1 MADATVTLSADLS
14 QLRRELAKIPN
25 LSGDAAQS
33 ALVKLEKAVI
43 SAEKA
48 AKRSTTAIKRQ
59 AAQQAREME
68 QSFERIKTG
77 SEKVFG
83 GIVGDVVDV
92 GRAIETLGA
101 TGAAV
106 AGIGLAVGAVGA
118 LGLAAV
124 ASIRDVDAMREQL
137 HALGVQSSLTATQI
151 ADIGEAA
158 VALNTLEG
166 AALRAREQFAAAS
179 AGGVEVLASSLS
191 ASGGVIDSV
200 AESLGY
206 LADRASLGA
215 AVALAAGQEWK
226 AAADEVGVL
235 GSVLSGGTA
244 LLISYAGRLDDI
256 VPRAVANTQAGRDL
270 ADALTDQSKAV
281 EDATASLDD
290 QRQMLIALGLLE
302 DEAPPKVERIAQANR
317 EMASTLAEIQKIQ
330 DAAQS
335 DVKIDP
341 VSALMAEV
349 DALDALG
356 SAWQRSAEVQAAVA
370 AAKSELL
377 ARGERESQAAF
388 EAEQERIN
396 QLDTK
401 RQATMAQLE
410 QMATEGPALA
420 AQVTQ
425 AGRDIV
431 SGLVVA
437 MADSFE
443 KLAGGLAGGVS
454 DLAGALAES
463 GQLSKEAA
471 MKAYRVSQAA
481 ALAQIGIMTAAGVA
495 RQFADLPFPAALIT
509 SIGIAATG
517 AAQAIQVANT
527 PPPQFFAGGMV
538 TAAPD
543 AIPAVLHSGEVVQT
557 AASVRRETGG
567 DVRSRNSGASQAPA
581 TYIQNI
587 VDGRVVSQVIGNEAK
602 RPGSTVRAT
611 VGTGIY
617 GQRRRY

>member
-33 ALVKLEKAVI
+33 ALVKLEKAVV

-59 AAQQAREME
+59 AAQQAREYE

-92 GRAIETLGA
+92 GRAIETLGVA
-101 TGAAV
+101 GSAV
-106 AGIGLAVGAVGA
+106 AGLGLAVGAVGA

-124 ASIRDVDAMREQL
+124 DAIRDVDEMQDRLAE
-137 HALGVQSSLTATQI
+137 LGVVSSLTAEDLS
-151 ADIGEAA
+151 AVEAA
-158 VALNTLEG
+158 ARSLDTLEG
-166 AALRAREQFAAAS
+166 VGIRIREGFAGAAAPGIREVS
-179 AGGVEVLASSLS
+179 QAMLAGS
-191 ASGGVIDSV
+191 DV
-200 AESLGY
+200 AEG
-206 LADRASLGA
+206 LGA
-215 AVALAAGQEWK
+215 ALGRMTTSALRGAQVVVAAYEVFGDVLRDLGPAALVPGV
-226 AAADEVGVL
+226 AFGTFASRLDEVVDAAVDNVRAGAEVQASL
-235 GSVLSGGTA
+235 ATTGEVVDKTA
-244 LLISYAGRLDDI
+244 DKTRKY
-256 VPRAVANTQAGRDL
+256 
-270 ADALTDQSKAV
+270 
-281 EDATASLDD
+281 ATAT
-290 QRQMLIALGLLE
+290 
-302 DEAPPKVERIAQANR
+302 R
-317 EMASTLAEIQKIQ
+317 EMARALAEIQKIQ

-388 EAEQERIN
+388 EAEQERID
-396 QLDTK
+396 QLDTE

-410 QMATEGPALA
+410 QMATEGSALA
-420 AQVTQ
+420 ARVAE
-425 AGRDIV
+425 AGEDVVRNIV
-431 SGLVVA
+431 VG
-437 MADSFE
+437 MADTFDD
-443 KLAGGLAGGVS
+443 LAGGLAGGIS

-463 GQLSKEAA
+463 GQLGKEAA
-471 MKAYRVSQAA
+471 MKAFRVSQAA
-481 ALAQIGIMTAAGVA
+481 ALAQIAIDTTAGAVKAVAQLGPIAGAIAAAGVTA
-495 RQFADLPFPAALIT
+495 
-509 SIGIAATG
+509 SGIAAG
-517 AAQAIQVANT
+517 IQVANT

-567 DVRSRNSGASQAPA
+567 DVRSRNSGAAQPPA

>member
-33 ALVKLEKAVI
+33 ALVKLEKAVV

-59 AAQQAREME
+59 AAQQAREYE
-68 QSFERIKTG
+68 QSLGKIRTG

-83 GIVGDVVDV
+83 GIVGDVLDV
-92 GRAIETLGA
+92 GSALGA
-101 TGAAV
+101 LGPVAGAAAGSLLAVAGAAV
-106 AGIGLAVGAVGA
+106 GIGAATAAVVGLVGAADDLLDDLRGINAIGFVSPTQVA
-118 LGLAAV
+118 DIEAANEAMDEVSKVTKQTAVLLAAEFAPAVRDASLALLGLTVVLRDNFDAA
-124 ASIRDVDAMREQL
+124 ASVTESTIWSMATTAFPKL
-137 HALGVQSSLTATQI
+137 TLAAKALGVGM
-151 ADIGEAA
+151 DD
-158 VALNTLEG
+158 
-166 AALRAREQFAAAS
+166 
-179 AGGVEVLASSLS
+179 
-191 ASGGVIDSV
+191 ASGGLKD
-200 AESLGY
+200 LG
-206 LADRASLGA
+206 
-215 AVALAAGQEWK
+215 Q
-226 AAADEVGVL
+226 
-235 GSVLSGGTA
+235 
-244 LLISYAGRLDDI
+244 
-256 VPRAVANTQAGRDL
+256 
-270 ADALTDQSKAV
+270 
-281 EDATASLDD
+281 
-290 QRQMLIALGLLE
+290 
-302 DEAPPKVERIAQANR
+302 
-317 EMASTLAEIQKIQ
+317 
-330 DAAQS
+330 
-335 DVKIDP
+335 
-341 VSALMAEV
+341 AEV
-349 DALDALG
+349 DAQRAADDYVNSLEELKDARDEIN
-356 SAWQRSAEVQAAVA
+356 ARADEQANKTRTVA
-370 AAKSELL
+370 AAK
-377 ARGERESQAAF
+377 REAAAATDVFADSLSF
-388 EAEQERIN
+388 EALAIGIELERLGALEEAHAQIAI
-396 QLDTK
+396 QRTE
-401 RQATMAQLE
+401 AMAQLE

-463 GQLSKEAA
+463 GQLSQEAA
-471 MKAYRVSQAA
+471 RKAYRVSQAA

>member
-33 ALVKLEKAVI
+33 ALVKLEKAVV

-59 AAQQAREME
+59 AAQQAREYE
-68 QSFERIKTG
+68 QSLGKIRTG

-83 GIVGDVVDV
+83 GIVGDVLDV
-92 GRAIETLGA
+92 GSALGA
-101 TGAAV
+101 LGPAAGVAAAGLLATGGIVFATGLAV
-106 AGIGLAVGAVGA
+106 AGVVSLVDSADDMLAKLDEVGAAAFITAEQRAQIEGA
-118 LGLAAV
+118 NSALDAVRTTLTQLGVVLAADFAPSV
-124 ASIRDVDAMREQL
+124 ESGAETLVGFSASIRDNYDAVKAFTVATAAGVSPKLAVTVDAAAGLLDKFTQGL
-137 HALGVQSSLTATQI
+137 QSA
-151 ADIGEAA
+151 
-158 VALNTLEG
+158 G
-166 AALRAREQFAAAS
+166 AAEIKVQTAAAGAARVLQIQSDLLAELGKEDEEDRLKRIAAAAREETAA
-179 AGGVEVLASSLS
+179 
-191 ASGGVIDSV
+191 
-200 AESLGY
+200 
-206 LADRASLGA
+206 RANS
-215 AVALAAGQEWK
+215 
-226 AAADEVGVL
+226 
-235 GSVLSGGTA
+235 
-244 LLISYAGRLDDI
+244 
-256 VPRAVANTQAGRDL
+256 
-270 ADALTDQSKAV
+270 
-281 EDATASLDD
+281 
-290 QRQMLIALGLLE
+290 
-302 DEAPPKVERIAQANR
+302 NR
-317 EMASTLAEIQKIQ
+317 EMARTLAEIQKIQ

-356 SAWQRSAEVQAAVA
+356 SAWQRSAAIQAAVA